1 LWDDYSRGRI
11 TYIKLR
17 IRQFLSIRL
26 NEEFHTRH
34 DKMQTGILTNSN
46 RPTCS
51 SKKTSTFMEVA
62 QRIKIWTNFVK
73 IFRYDFYE
81 HEQACLSV
89 IKILDIILMLWPKLP
104 IYELIIFPGFDQDRA
119 RARAL
124 NKLINLHCR

>member
-1 LWDDYSRGRI
+1 
-11 TYIKLR
+11 
-17 IRQFLSIRL
+17 
-26 NEEFHTRH
+26 
-34 DKMQTGILTNSN
+34 
-46 RPTCS
+46 
-51 SKKTSTFMEVA
+51 MEVA

-119 RARAL
+119 RARARTKQADKPPL
-124 NKLINLHCR
+124 